1 MIVGA
6 GGFCKAFIFAFIF
19 VLARWRLVDQGGSAG
34 RQDRATL
41 ESDLSGCR
49 ARRLSPPMLPLGSFF
64 LTGAGFHEM
73 VAPATPLNGDPK
85 R

>member
-6 GGFCKAFIFAFIF
+6 GEFCKGGIIFL
-19 VLARWRLVDQGGSAG
+19 LAWWRCVIQGGGAG
-34 RQDRATL
+34 PQDRATL

-49 ARRLSPPMLPLGSFF
+49 ARRLSPPMLPLGSFV
-64 LTGAGFHEM
+64 LTGAGFHRLA
-73 VAPATPLNGDPK
+73 APPAMPLNGDPK